1 MVSNMNLPEWIK
13 SEQGYT
19 PSHDKEYF
27 LARSLLKIAGI
38 LSRYKI
44 SSQTEIHGRLKPSP
58 MAAMLAWLFTIII
71 CALSHH
77 SILLHSICC
86 LLLWLM
92 CLYQGR
98 IIWKILKPAVL
109 LAVFTFL
116 LILPALLMGGNPLL
130 PLLPYKC
137 FISLLATGIFIHSYT
152 FRQITCTLSW
162 LHLPQIFIFILD
174 TTLRYIYLLGNIAQD
189 SLASLRLRSIGRNP
203 HKSHI
208 TVNILGTV
216 YLKSQQMST
225 EMYQAMVCRG
235 FTGKYPHRHQQPFC
249 LADILPAM
257 ICIMLAMLYIYL
269 QNTNINN

>member
-13 SEQGYT
+13 EEPYT
-19 PSHDKEYF
+19 PSSDREYF

-38 LSRYKI
+38 LNRYNI
-44 SSQTEIHGRLKPSP
+44 SHQTEMHSCLKPSP
-58 MAAMLAWLFTIII
+58 MAAMLAWIFTIII

-77 SILLHSICC
+77 SILLHSFCC
-86 LLLWLM
+86 ILLCLM

-98 IIWKILKPAVL
+98 IIWRILKPAVL
-109 LAVFTFL
+109 MAAFTFL

-174 TTLRYIYLLGNIAQD
+174 TTLRYIYLLGGIAQD
-189 SLASLRLRSIGRNP
+189 SLVSLRLRSIGHNP

-208 TVNILGTV
+208 TINILGTV

-225 EMYQAMVCRG
+225 EMYQAMLCRG
-235 FTGKYPHRHQQPFC
+235 FTGKYPHRHQQPFTP
-249 LADILPAM
+249 ADIFPALL
-257 ICIMLAMLYIYL
+257 CVMLIALHIYL
-269 QNTNINN
+269 EY